1 MIEFKWDHLQ
11 LCSSD
16 PEATAAW
23 FARCLNAEIV
33 RRPGR
38 VDLRIGTINLFIT
51 SLSDGCPVPFDGE
64 QRQGIDHFGVV
75 VDDLDAAFEHLLRCE
90 AQVVRS
96 VKQVRPGVRACFVR
110 SPGDILVEILER
122 RPAEMTVTC
131 KTVSIGT
138 VSVALA
144 CWTRFASY

>member
-11 LCSSD
+11 LCSAD
-16 PEATAAW
+16 AEATAAW

-38 VDLRIGTINLFIT
+38 VDVRIGSINVFIT
-51 SLSDGCPVPFDGE
+51 PLANTPPAPHAND
-64 QRQGIDHFGVV
+64 QRRQGIDHFGVL

-90 AQVVRS
+90 AEIVEPI
-96 VKQVRPGVRACFVR
+96 KQVRAGVRACFVR

-122 RPAEMTVTC
+122 RPTEMTFT
-131 KTVSIGT
+131 
-138 VSVALA
+138 
-144 CWTRFASY
+144 